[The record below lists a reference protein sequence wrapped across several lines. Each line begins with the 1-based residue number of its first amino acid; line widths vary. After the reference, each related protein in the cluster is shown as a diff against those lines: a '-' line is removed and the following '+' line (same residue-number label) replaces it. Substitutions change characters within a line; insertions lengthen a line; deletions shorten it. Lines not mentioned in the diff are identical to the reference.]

1 MVIDIWFQVCVFHD
15 FTHMCT
21 LLQSNASYG
30 MGVAPD
36 IWETFLELQMKK
48 AFSYVIFKIEE
59 RQPQVVVKMT
69 GDTINSYDD
78 FIPTLLENDYRCAL
92 YDFDFVTGECAEK
105 QDFLH
110 CLVSFIVTYLL
121 CNSISQYLE

>member
-1 MVIDIWFQVCVFHD
+1 
-15 FTHMCT
+15 MCT

-48 AFSYVIFKIEE
+48 PFSYVIFKIEE

-78 FIPTLLENDYRCAL
+78 LYLLSLKMIIGVPFMILTLLLGNVQKSKI
-92 YDFDFVTGECAEK
+92 F
-105 QDFLH
+105 
-110 CLVSFIVTYLL
+110 FIAW
-121 CNSISQYLE
+121 